1 MTLSCPN
8 HSPIK
13 TILIAL
19 LVVGGH
25 NFIKEGTVITQLGKL
40 ADFSPAMLVNP
51 AILKGLLV
59 VPKEESQMFALFYDI
74 VLCH

>member
-13 TILIAL
+13 TILIVL
-19 LVVGGH
+19 LVVGVH

-40 ADFSPAMLVNP
+40 ASRAPKSP
-51 AILKGLLV
+51 
-59 VPKEESQMFALFYDI
+59 
-74 VLCH
+74 